1 MLLRLL
7 GDRQGNVIEIGSGTG
22 QHVVTFAVALPNLTW
37 WPSDPDP
44 SHLAS
49 IDAWRAERDLANVEA
64 PIALDASA
72 SDWRLDQD
80 GRPPSRDI
88 EAIVGI
94 NVLHISPWSV
104 SLGLLRAA
112 ARYLKPDGLLIVY
125 GPFLRDGVHTAP
137 SNAAFDVHLR
147 QQNEQ
152 WGVRDTADLKAAARE
167 SGLGLAEIIDM
178 PANNAM
184 LVFEHA

>member
-1 MLLRLL
+1 
-7 GDRQGNVIEIGSGTG
+7 
-22 QHVVTFAVALPNLTW
+22 
-37 WPSDPDP
+37 
-44 SHLAS
+44 
-49 IDAWRAERDLANVEA
+49 
-64 PIALDASA
+64 
-72 SDWRLDQD
+72 
-80 GRPPSRDI
+80 
-88 EAIVGI
+88 
-94 NVLHISPWSV
+94 
-104 SLGLLRAA
+104 
-112 ARYLKPDGLLIVY
+112 LKPDGLLIVY